1 MSGFGSQDAT
11 IVGPMG
17 PIGPGETAS
26 LLFDLDPFA
35 ANSMYMSY
43 ASMVIP
49 SNDAFIANDNPTAIQ
64 VFDAMGGFVGARFVV
79 TGSMV
84 RDAGTELNDELPMN
98 TAFLGQMM
106 PNTGVT
112 ENGVVMLHPGFS
124 PGGNILSSPMF
135 TNADFTAA
143 GYQVAEISVE
153 AIPEP
158 ATISLLAVPLL
169 LMALRRHRRS

>member
-1 MSGFGSQDAT
+1 
-11 IVGPMG
+11 
-17 PIGPGETAS
+17 
-26 LLFDLDPFA
+26 
-35 ANSMYMSY
+35 
-43 ASMVIP
+43 
-49 SNDAFIANDNPTAIQ
+49 
-64 VFDAMGGFVGARFVV
+64 
-79 TGSMV
+79 
-84 RDAGTELNDELPMN
+84 MN

-106 PNTGVT
+106 PNTGAT

-124 PGGNILSSPMF
+124 PGGNILSSAMF

-169 LMALRRHRRS
+169 LIALRRHRRN